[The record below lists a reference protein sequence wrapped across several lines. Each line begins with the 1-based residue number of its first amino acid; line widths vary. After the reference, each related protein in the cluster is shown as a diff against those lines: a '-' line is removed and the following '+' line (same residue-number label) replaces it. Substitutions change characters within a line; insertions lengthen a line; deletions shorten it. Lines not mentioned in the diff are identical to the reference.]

1 MDIGTNLREL
11 RERRNMTQQ
20 ELADI
25 LNFNRVQITQY
36 ERGTKVIPLPIAIE
50 ITKAL
55 GCTIED
61 LTK

>member
-1 MDIGTNLREL
+1 
-11 RERRNMTQQ
+11 MTQQ

-50 ITKAL
+50 ITKVL